1 MPRVPRIAWLV
12 IASLAQPFF
21 MPSAVGSEPLVKP
34 LPQIEAQ
41 VATEEVGEQRATRS
55 WLGSSWGDLTAEF
68 DRICGQVQVAPSL
81 NEAEIRLLIEDSRAL
96 RESLL
101 QAENPKA
108 KVLLKR
114 IQMCEDFFEYYL
126 GVQSE
131 TGEELGSSRN

>member
-1 MPRVPRIAWLV
+1 MPQAPGIAWLV
-12 IASLAQPFF
+12 IASLALPFS
-21 MPSAVGSEPLVKP
+21 MPPAVDWSPLVKLIP
-34 LPQIEAQ
+34 RIKAQ
-41 VATEEVGEQRATRS
+41 VETEGVSEKRATRI
-55 WLGSSWGDLTAEF
+55 WLGSPWGDLTAEF

-131 TGEELGSSRN
+131 TASLHDSSG

>member
-34 LPQIEAQ
+34 LPQIDAQ

-131 TGEELGSSRN
+131 TASLHDSSG

>member
-131 TGEELGSSRN
+131 TASLHDSSG